1 MSSERRLFKDF
12 GGVRNSAVAS
22 QPRPS
27 GHITADKRLWCDVP
41 SPKLPSATSFIR
53 RTLSEIRSY
62 RKTVFAL
69 PLKLLGKFFFG
80 GGKVCP

>member
-27 GHITADKRLWCDVP
+27 GHITADKREIKDF
-41 SPKLPSATSFIR
+41 PKLPSATSFIR
-53 RTLSEIRSY
+53 KTLYEIARLNMQTGVS
-62 RKTVFAL
+62 K
-69 PLKLLGKFFFG
+69 
-80 GGKVCP
+80 C

>member
-27 GHITADKRLWCDVP
+27 GHITADKREIKDF
-41 SPKLPSATSFIR
+41 PKLPSATSSIR
-53 RTLSEIRSY
+53 
-62 RKTVFAL
+62 V
-69 PLKLLGKFFFG
+69 PLYVSRQKMEEKLANVSQL
-80 GGKVCP
+80 